1 MNKTQFLCAT
11 GALSTLFCAEAQAY
25 VDPGS
30 GAAIITAVL
39 GAIGAIGYT
48 FRKYYYKI
56 KNGFQKRNGN
66 KPRLWLSMSGIVN
79 ADFGSFRDPVGRVYT
94 TSDGRILRGLDKEAT
109 AHCNLLLQQSFFQK
123 WAADGKVVETA
134 VATDAD
140 LSAFVLADG
149 WAAVFE
155 HTAIDFIS
163 YPYEWTFSMLKD
175 AALLQLE
182 LLETSMKN
190 GWTIKDATPYNIQWR
205 GANPIFIDIPSF
217 VPMKK
222 PEPWLAYRQFCMLF
236 LYPLM
241 LKAHLDIDFNRFLRA
256 DLDGLAPT
264 EAALFFSRLAAV
276 LVGSHC
282 ARAFSR
288 NG

>member
-1 MNKTQFLCAT
+1 
-11 GALSTLFCAEAQAY
+11 
-25 VDPGS
+25 
-30 GAAIITAVL
+30 
-39 GAIGAIGYT
+39 
-48 FRKYYYKI
+48 
-56 KNGFQKRNGN
+56 
-66 KPRLWLSMSGIVN
+66 
-79 ADFGSFRDPVGRVYT
+79 
-94 TSDGRILRGLDKEAT
+94 
-109 AHCNLLLQQSFFQK
+109 
-123 WAADGKVVETA
+123 
-134 VATDAD
+134 
-140 LSAFVLADG
+140 
-149 WAAVFE
+149 
-155 HTAIDFIS
+155 
-163 YPYEWTFSMLKD
+163 
-175 AALLQLE
+175 
-182 LLETSMKN
+182 MKN

-256 DLDGLAPT
+256 DLDGLA
-264 EAALFFSRLAAV
+264 ANGGGVVFSRLAAV